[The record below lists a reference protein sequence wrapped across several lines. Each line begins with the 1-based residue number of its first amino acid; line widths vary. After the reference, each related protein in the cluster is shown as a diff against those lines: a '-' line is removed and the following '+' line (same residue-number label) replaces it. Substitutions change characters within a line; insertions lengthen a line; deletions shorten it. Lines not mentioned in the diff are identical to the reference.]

1 MLENALNLRAT
12 KIYDTIY
19 DENGKEQHKLN
30 GPATEEAQA
39 KQRMIED
46 AFKDWIFNDR
56 ERRERLVALY
66 NEKFN
71 CIRPREYDG
80 SHIQFFGMNP
90 EIALRPHQRNAIAHI
105 LYGHN
110 TLLAHVVGAG
120 KTYEMVAAAMEKK
133 RLGLCSK
140 TLVAVPNHLTGQF
153 ASEALK
159 LYPNANILVTTQRDF
174 EKTNRKRFCAKIATG
189 NYDIVVIGHSQF
201 EKIPLSDARKAEF
214 IRKQIDELEIVYA
227 TTPRMKGVVFM
238 KKSIVALGIVLA
250 LSGCAAAAD
259 ETLAAEP
266 AALVEI
272 SPATEETAQPV
283 EAAATAEP
291 AQTATPAPTPEPTQ
305 APTPAPTAEPTA
317 VPTAE
322 PTQAPVEETIA
333 ATPAQISMSYGA
345 VPFDLAAG
353 TEQWW
358 SIDSSDSA
366 YWAVQE
372 NINAIRAAAGL
383 SPLAMDGG
391 LSAAADARCE
401 SFVAGGAFD
410 HSGMTTRSEICAA
423 GPIGSASSVCSYWQN
438 SPAHYANITNA
449 SFTSMGVACW
459 FCSTVEGQYTYWTVT
474 FN

>member
-1 MLENALNLRAT
+1 
-12 KIYDTIY
+12 
-19 DENGKEQHKLN
+19 
-30 GPATEEAQA
+30 
-39 KQRMIED
+39 
-46 AFKDWIFNDR
+46 
-56 ERRERLVALY
+56 
-66 NEKFN
+66 
-71 CIRPREYDG
+71 
-80 SHIQFFGMNP
+80 
-90 EIALRPHQRNAIAHI
+90 
-105 LYGHN
+105 
-110 TLLAHVVGAG
+110 
-120 KTYEMVAAAMEKK
+120 
-133 RLGLCSK
+133 
-140 TLVAVPNHLTGQF
+140 
-153 ASEALK
+153 
-159 LYPNANILVTTQRDF
+159 
-174 EKTNRKRFCAKIATG
+174 
-189 NYDIVVIGHSQF
+189 
-201 EKIPLSDARKAEF
+201 
-214 IRKQIDELEIVYA
+214 
-227 TTPRMKGVVFM
+227 M

-250 LSGCAAAAD
+250 LSGCAATAD

-291 AQTATPAPTPEPTQ
+291 AQTATPEPTPEPTQ

-322 PTQAPVEETIA
+322 PTQAPVEETVA
-333 ATPAQISMSYGA
+333 ATPAQVSMSYGA

-423 GPIGSASSVCSYWQN
+423 GPIGSASSVCS
-438 SPAHYANITNA
+438 
-449 SFTSMGVACW
+449 
-459 FCSTVEGQYTYWTVT
+459 
-474 FN
+474 

>member
-1 MLENALNLRAT
+1 
-12 KIYDTIY
+12 
-19 DENGKEQHKLN
+19 
-30 GPATEEAQA
+30 
-39 KQRMIED
+39 
-46 AFKDWIFNDR
+46 
-56 ERRERLVALY
+56 
-66 NEKFN
+66 
-71 CIRPREYDG
+71 
-80 SHIQFFGMNP
+80 
-90 EIALRPHQRNAIAHI
+90 
-105 LYGHN
+105 
-110 TLLAHVVGAG
+110 
-120 KTYEMVAAAMEKK
+120 
-133 RLGLCSK
+133 
-140 TLVAVPNHLTGQF
+140 
-153 ASEALK
+153 
-159 LYPNANILVTTQRDF
+159 
-174 EKTNRKRFCAKIATG
+174 
-189 NYDIVVIGHSQF
+189 
-201 EKIPLSDARKAEF
+201 
-214 IRKQIDELEIVYA
+214 
-227 TTPRMKGVVFM
+227 M

-250 LSGCAAAAD
+250 LSGCAATAD

-291 AQTATPAPTPEPTQ
+291 AQTATPEPTPEPTQ

-322 PTQAPVEETIA
+322 PTQAPVEETVA
-333 ATPAQISMSYGA
+333 ATPAQVSMSYGA

-372 NINAIRAAAGL
+372 NINAIRAASGL

-401 SFVAGGAFD
+401 CFVAGGAFD

-449 SFTSMGVACW
+449 SFTSMGVGCW
-459 FCSTVEGQYTYWTVT
+459 FCSTAEGQYTYWTVT

>member
-1 MLENALNLRAT
+1 
-12 KIYDTIY
+12 
-19 DENGKEQHKLN
+19 
-30 GPATEEAQA
+30 
-39 KQRMIED
+39 
-46 AFKDWIFNDR
+46 
-56 ERRERLVALY
+56 
-66 NEKFN
+66 
-71 CIRPREYDG
+71 
-80 SHIQFFGMNP
+80 
-90 EIALRPHQRNAIAHI
+90 
-105 LYGHN
+105 
-110 TLLAHVVGAG
+110 
-120 KTYEMVAAAMEKK
+120 
-133 RLGLCSK
+133 
-140 TLVAVPNHLTGQF
+140 
-153 ASEALK
+153 
-159 LYPNANILVTTQRDF
+159 
-174 EKTNRKRFCAKIATG
+174 
-189 NYDIVVIGHSQF
+189 
-201 EKIPLSDARKAEF
+201 
-214 IRKQIDELEIVYA
+214 
-227 TTPRMKGVVFM
+227 M

-272 SPATEETAQPV
+272 SPATEETARPV

-305 APTPAPTAEPTA
+305 APT
-317 VPTAE
+317 
-322 PTQAPVEETIA
+322 
-333 ATPAQISMSYGA
+333 
-345 VPFDLAAG
+345 PFDLAAG

-459 FCSTVEGQYTYWTVT
+459 FCSTAEGQYTYWTVT
-474 FN
+474 FNENFYLFSYRNYDIISV

>member
-1 MLENALNLRAT
+1 
-12 KIYDTIY
+12 
-19 DENGKEQHKLN
+19 
-30 GPATEEAQA
+30 
-39 KQRMIED
+39 
-46 AFKDWIFNDR
+46 
-56 ERRERLVALY
+56 
-66 NEKFN
+66 
-71 CIRPREYDG
+71 
-80 SHIQFFGMNP
+80 
-90 EIALRPHQRNAIAHI
+90 
-105 LYGHN
+105 
-110 TLLAHVVGAG
+110 
-120 KTYEMVAAAMEKK
+120 
-133 RLGLCSK
+133 
-140 TLVAVPNHLTGQF
+140 
-153 ASEALK
+153 
-159 LYPNANILVTTQRDF
+159 
-174 EKTNRKRFCAKIATG
+174 
-189 NYDIVVIGHSQF
+189 
-201 EKIPLSDARKAEF
+201 
-214 IRKQIDELEIVYA
+214 
-227 TTPRMKGVVFM
+227 M

-305 APTPAPTAEPTA
+305 AP
-317 VPTAE
+317 
-322 PTQAPVEETIA
+322 VEETVA
-333 ATPAQISMSYGA
+333 ATPAQVSMSYGA

-372 NINAIRAAAGL
+372 NINAIRAAMGL

-449 SFTSMGVACW
+449 SFTSMGVGCW
-459 FCSTVEGQYTYWTVT
+459 FCSTAEGQYTYWTVT

>member
-1 MLENALNLRAT
+1 
-12 KIYDTIY
+12 
-19 DENGKEQHKLN
+19 
-30 GPATEEAQA
+30 
-39 KQRMIED
+39 
-46 AFKDWIFNDR
+46 
-56 ERRERLVALY
+56 
-66 NEKFN
+66 
-71 CIRPREYDG
+71 
-80 SHIQFFGMNP
+80 
-90 EIALRPHQRNAIAHI
+90 
-105 LYGHN
+105 
-110 TLLAHVVGAG
+110 
-120 KTYEMVAAAMEKK
+120 
-133 RLGLCSK
+133 
-140 TLVAVPNHLTGQF
+140 
-153 ASEALK
+153 
-159 LYPNANILVTTQRDF
+159 
-174 EKTNRKRFCAKIATG
+174 
-189 NYDIVVIGHSQF
+189 
-201 EKIPLSDARKAEF
+201 
-214 IRKQIDELEIVYA
+214 
-227 TTPRMKGVVFM
+227 M
-238 KKSIVALGIVLA
+238 KKSIVALGMVLA

-272 SPATEETAQPV
+272 SPATEENAQPV
-283 EAAATAEP
+283 EAAATADP

-322 PTQAPVEETIA
+322 PTQAPVEETVA
-333 ATPAQISMSYGA
+333 ATPAQVSMSYGA

-438 SPAHYANITNA
+438 SLAHYANITNA

-459 FCSTVEGQYTYWTVT
+459 FCSTAEGQYTYWTVT

>member
-1 MLENALNLRAT
+1 
-12 KIYDTIY
+12 
-19 DENGKEQHKLN
+19 
-30 GPATEEAQA
+30 
-39 KQRMIED
+39 
-46 AFKDWIFNDR
+46 
-56 ERRERLVALY
+56 
-66 NEKFN
+66 
-71 CIRPREYDG
+71 
-80 SHIQFFGMNP
+80 
-90 EIALRPHQRNAIAHI
+90 
-105 LYGHN
+105 
-110 TLLAHVVGAG
+110 
-120 KTYEMVAAAMEKK
+120 
-133 RLGLCSK
+133 
-140 TLVAVPNHLTGQF
+140 
-153 ASEALK
+153 
-159 LYPNANILVTTQRDF
+159 
-174 EKTNRKRFCAKIATG
+174 
-189 NYDIVVIGHSQF
+189 
-201 EKIPLSDARKAEF
+201 
-214 IRKQIDELEIVYA
+214 
-227 TTPRMKGVVFM
+227 M
-238 KKSIVALGIVLA
+238 KKSIVALGIVLT

-272 SPATEETAQPV
+272 SPATEETAQLV

-291 AQTATPAPTPEPTQ
+291 AQTATPA
-305 APTPAPTAEPTA
+305 

-322 PTQAPVEETIA
+322 PTQAPVEETVT
-333 ATPAQISMSYGA
+333 ATPAQVSMSYGA

-438 SPAHYANITNA
+438 SPAHYANITNT

-459 FCSTVEGQYTYWTVT
+459 FCSTAEGQYTYWTVT